1 MAQQTI
7 NVGAAP
13 NDGTGTP
20 LRTAFQYTNSN
31 FSELYT
37 AVGPSGNNIVVPGNA
52 TITGDL
58 TVDTSTLKV
67 DATNNRVGF
76 GTSTPS
82 ADAEFYKSTNGQ
94 NRVLINNPSTGTSAY
109 SSIDLTTGTT
119 GGKILQLGSG
129 YSGAYPYIT
138 GSTVL
143 QNDSIGGITLHSVG
157 PYPIYFGTNNTLRA
171 TLDSS
176 GNVGVGVT
184 PSAWA
189 TYKGLQVGYASLAGY
204 AGADTLLGSN
214 VYFDGGAFRYIA
226 AGLASSYRQLAGG
239 HQWST
244 AVAGVNPGDILTPLP
259 LATLDA
265 SGNFSPTGNVV
276 MANTKGID
284 FSATASGSGTMTSEL
299 LNDYEEGTWV
309 GTLKGATT
317 DPTIAV
323 TATGRYTKVGR
334 LVSVQISFS
343 NVNTT
348 GASGDAYIIGLPF
361 ANSSITVHGS
371 AASFLALTFSG
382 YLGSEADPGGTNISL
397 FDIRSGNVWASAQHS
412 AGTSRYINAELT
424 YTVA

>member
-1 MAQQTI
+1 
-7 NVGAAP
+7 
-13 NDGTGTP
+13 
-20 LRTAFQYTNSN
+20 
-31 FSELYT
+31 
-37 AVGPSGNNIVVPGNA
+37 
-52 TITGDL
+52 
-58 TVDTSTLKV
+58 
-67 DATNNRVGF
+67 
-76 GTSTPS
+76 
-82 ADAEFYKSTNGQ
+82 
-94 NRVLINNPSTGTSAY
+94 
-109 SSIDLTTGTT
+109 
-119 GGKILQLGSG
+119 
-129 YSGAYPYIT
+129 
-138 GSTVL
+138 
-143 QNDSIGGITLHSVG
+143 
-157 PYPIYFGTNNTLRA
+157 
-171 TLDSS
+171 
-176 GNVGVGVT
+176 
-184 PSAWA
+184 
-189 TYKGLQVGYASLAGY
+189 
-204 AGADTLLGSN
+204 
-214 VYFDGGAFRYIA
+214 
-226 AGLASSYRQLAGG
+226 
-239 HQWST
+239 
-244 AVAGVNPGDILTPLP
+244 
-259 LATLDA
+259 
-265 SGNFSPTGNVV
+265 

>member
-1 MAQQTI
+1 MSSLSTLPKGDSAWLLRKSIQRIMQQVSVLETNI
-7 NVGAAP
+7 GSSTTGNSANTQVIF
-13 NDGTGTP
+13 NDAGT
-20 LRTAFQYTNSN
+20 LRGDAGLTYNKATDTLSTG
-31 FSELYT
+31 S
-37 AVGPSGNNIVVPGNA
+37 A

-58 TVDTSTLKV
+58 TVDTSVLKV
-67 DATNNRVGF
+67 NSTTNKVGVNTTNLTNDLTVQTSTAKGGIHLNFSGSTFGLIGLVDPGVTSNNTIIGSVSNNSLELMTNN
-76 GTSTPS
+76 ST
-82 ADAEFYKSTNGQ
+82 K
-94 NRVLINNPSTGTSAY
+94 
-109 SSIDLTTGTT
+109 
-119 GGKILQLGSG
+119 
-129 YSGAYPYIT
+129 
-138 GSTVL
+138 
-143 QNDSIGGITLHSVG
+143 
-157 PYPIYFGTNNTLRA
+157 A
-171 TLDSS
+171 TIDSS
-176 GNVGVGVT
+176 GNVGIGVT
-184 PSAWA
+184 PSAWS

-371 AASFLALTFSG
+371 AASYLALTFSG